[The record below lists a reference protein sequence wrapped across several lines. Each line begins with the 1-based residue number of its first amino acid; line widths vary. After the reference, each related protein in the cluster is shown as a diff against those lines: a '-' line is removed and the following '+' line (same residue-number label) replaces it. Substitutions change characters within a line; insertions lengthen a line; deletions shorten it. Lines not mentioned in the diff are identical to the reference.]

1 MDNGF
6 VLIRPR
12 SSQAVQAARGSG
24 ATGSGS
30 LPHPTV
36 PPEPGGGRCLIS
48 GYSSQETNPYSFGAS
63 APSLVWHER
72 ASIEKTDV
80 AKTLSSI
87 KAGAR
92 TVPDIRGAEPRW
104 MAAISS
110 LRKRGGNDKSLCE
123 AASHIQEGIQAELHM
138 SPRERRLANSGS
150 VNKCRPDIRQR
161 IDEYLA
167 INAIHVL
174 SSPPPL
180 WQPLLAVRKPG
191 KKARLCLDLARNFND
206 SVTKRKFKMLS
217 VQTATRWSTP
227 GCWYGK
233 LDLSS
238 CFLSF
243 PLHPNTASYFNFEF
257 EGRFYR
263 FDSCPFGLSSAPRV
277 VSLLLDVVSSHLHDL
292 GVRAVR
298 YLDDFLI
305 IGRTKAATAASMS
318 LAASVLASFGLCV
331 NPDKVEGVSQQMEF
345 LGILLDS
352 VATSTS
358 LTPDRISELKALL
371 VQAASLRKASRRFLL
386 SLLGKLSFAAS
397 VLPAARPF
405 MRFIIDAASFRAK
418 ERGGRASRL
427 QAGFKDQVS
436 FWLSHIEDWNGSQQ
450 WRSSSSPFVVASDA
464 STEGFGFVVEAV
476 PSSAL
481 PLVLPSM
488 LPGAATA
495 GVWGKDFA
503 PICLLSDSCKRI
515 AFAELYCPVAV
526 AEKLGRALENS
537 HVVFILDNSSDVS
550 VINRRRTKDPRL
562 LFLLQRLTALSIR
575 WNFAFTA
582 IHRRGAVN
590 ILPDILSRPREH
602 QFRLDPTSL
611 APKILEK
618 RNQALANP
626 TSSVPFTEHS
636 YGAFFLDDP
645 VTPLCS
651 LDPVFTP
658 FRVSLVLSDSA
669 LCPPKSAG

>member
-1 MDNGF
+1 
-6 VLIRPR
+6 
-12 SSQAVQAARGSG
+12 
-24 ATGSGS
+24 
-30 LPHPTV
+30 
-36 PPEPGGGRCLIS
+36 
-48 GYSSQETNPYSFGAS
+48 
-63 APSLVWHER
+63 
-72 ASIEKTDV
+72 
-80 AKTLSSI
+80 
-87 KAGAR
+87 
-92 TVPDIRGAEPRW
+92 
-104 MAAISS
+104 
-110 LRKRGGNDKSLCE
+110 
-123 AASHIQEGIQAELHM
+123 M
-138 SPRERRLANSGS
+138 SPRERKLANSGS

-161 IDEYLA
+161 IGEYLA

-180 WQPLLAVRKPG
+180 WQPLLAVCKPG
-191 KKARLCLDLARNFND
+191 KKARLSLDLARNFND

-243 PLHPNTASYFNFEF
+243 PLHPDTASYFNFEF
-257 EGRFYR
+257 EGAFYR

-298 YLDDFLI
+298 YLDDFLF

-371 VQAASLRKASRRFLL
+371 VQASSLRKASRKFLL

-405 MRFIIDAASFRAK
+405 MRFIIDAASFRSK

-427 QAGFKDQVS
+427 QSGFKDQVS

-450 WRSSSSPFVVASDA
+450 WRSSGSPFVVASDA

-488 LPGAATA
+488 LPGR
-495 GVWGKDFA
+495 GHSW
-503 PICLLSDSCKRI
+503 CLGQGFRPYL
-515 AFAELYCPVAV
+515 PAV
-526 AEKLGRALENS
+526 GFLQTDCFRRA
-537 HVVFILDNSSDVS
+537 
-550 VINRRRTKDPRL
+550 
-562 LFLLQRLTALSIR
+562 
-575 WNFAFTA
+575 
-582 IHRRGAVN
+582 
-590 ILPDILSRPREH
+590 ILPGR
-602 QFRLDPTSL
+602 
-611 APKILEK
+611 
-618 RNQALANP
+618 
-626 TSSVPFTEHS
+626 
-636 YGAFFLDDP
+636 G
-645 VTPLCS
+645 
-651 LDPVFTP
+651 
-658 FRVSLVLSDSA
+658 
-669 LCPPKSAG
+669 G